1 MAATELAER
10 RKPGG
15 METAIT
21 ESHGSEERRAEGNGD
36 GEVKMSEPRAVVRTL
51 TCERKTYVEGFALWR
66 SIGSSIVSC
75 CWPELPE
82 LDPILSLDEFEFS
95 APAAFPDHPHRG
107 FENVTY
113 MLEGGVSYHDFS
125 GHKGIINAG
134 DVQVHLP
141 DCRSIHPGLALKVGV
156 EALARGRNAAAP
168 LRCSAPTPTTM
179 SSQSESTQEKL
190 AACRFGQ
197 TSRELTCSISIYGR
211 RQLSTDPACGRARWL
226 TAGRGVVHAEVPAG
240 NGVQR
245 GINIWVN
252 LSASDKMVEPRYQ
265 DLASN
270 GIPTA
275 ATGDGG
281 VSVKVIAGECLGARS
296 PLRPRTPALCLDVA
310 LRPGARLRQPVPRGW
325 SACAYVIGGEAAF
338 GDASAGARTLVVFG
352 GDGDVIDVRAEAAGA
367 GARVMLVAARPHG
380 EAVVRDGPFV
390 MNTRE
395 EVEQAR
401 EDFRRRR
408 NGFEMADGWT
418 SDHAATAAEH

>member
-1 MAATELAER
+1 MSAATACMPLVPPPPSSPIHGSTGKPAMAATELAER

-15 METAIT
+15 METTIT

-51 TCERKTYVEGFALWR
+51 TCERKPYVEGFALWR
-66 SIGSSIVSC
+66 SIGR
-75 CWPELPE
+75 PELPE

-125 GHKGIINAG
+125 GHKGTINAG
-134 DVQVHLP
+134 DVQ
-141 DCRSIHPGLALKVGV
+141 
-156 EALARGRNAAAP
+156 
-168 LRCSAPTPTTM
+168 
-179 SSQSESTQEKL
+179 
-190 AACRFGQ
+190 
-197 TSRELTCSISIYGR
+197 
-211 RQLSTDPACGRARWL
+211 WL

-275 ATGDGG
+275 ATGGGG

-325 SACAYVIGGEAAF
+325 SACAYVIGGEAVF

-352 GDGDVIDVRAEAAGA
+352 GDGDVIDVRAEAAGAVA

-418 SDHAATAAEH
+418 SDHAATAAER